1 MKREKRALGENFK
14 KSPRSKTVTDIIEN
28 FTLIFLE
35 KSPWS
40 QKTKLDLDKNV
51 SRDHQKEHPNH
62 KTITLNLKKA
72 SPRSIFEK

>member
-51 SRDHQKEHPNH
+51 SRDRQKELHMIFKRAPE
-62 KTITLNLKKA
+62 ILKNE
-72 SPRSIFEK
+72 I

>member
-14 KSPRSKTVTDIIEN
+14 KSSRSKTVTDIIES

-40 QKTKLDLDKNV
+40 QKMKLDLDKMSAAIV
-51 SRDHQKEHPNH
+51 
-62 KTITLNLKKA
+62 KK
-72 SPRSIFEK
+72 SCT